1 VVEAAAVII
10 PLNHENMHGRRWPYV
25 TIGIIALNAV
35 VFLATHWTID
45 REVHEMGELREHI
58 LLLAAA
64 HPDTPMNAAEQKLVE
79 SFRRSQAKTW
89 ELLSS
94 DHRTPFDAW
103 DVQMRAWAG
112 PRCEEEMTL
121 LGVQLDQMQAEST
134 LGRYAFYPSRR
145 APITYLTA
153 NFLHGGWMHLIFN
166 MWFLWLAGAVL
177 EDTWG
182 RPLYA
187 AFYLI
192 SGVAALWG
200 YALVYPNGII
210 PVLGASGAI
219 ASLMGAFLVR
229 FPKTKIQL
237 GFFYWILRPR
247 LYRFKAPA
255 YAVLPLWLG
264 MQLLSGTLAGESGG
278 VAYWAH
284 IGGFG
289 FGLVMALILRYSGI
303 EQRADQAIQEK
314 VGWSADPRIVKA
326 TDLLEKEQFDA
337 AISEMKA
344 LIAEKP
350 ASGDGYEMLSSI
362 YLRKGDT
369 QSYLQAM
376 ETVCQLHLKV
386 HNVDAAWQDYED
398 YAHAGGAKMPAA
410 SWLELCR
417 HAEDIQQW
425 ERAASEYEKLA
436 EAWPQDRSSVIALIS
451 AARIQLK
458 QLSRPQEALRLY
470 IAAQNSPIPH
480 QDWNNTI
487 RKGIDAAMGKPNP
500 APSEP
505 AAPPMAGSLRS

>member
-1 VVEAAAVII
+1 VII

-25 TIGIIALNAV
+25 TIGIIALNAIF
-35 VFLATHWTID
+35 FLATHWTMES
-45 REVHEMGELREHI
+45 EVRQMGEIREHI
-58 LLLAAA
+58 ILLTAA

-79 SFRRSQAKTW
+79 SFRHSQAKLW
-89 ELLSS
+89 SLLAAPN
-94 DHRTPFDAW
+94 RTPFDVW
-103 DVQMRAWAG
+103 DVQMRAWAES
-112 PRCEEEMTL
+112 RCEEEMTR
-121 LGVQLDQMQAEST
+121 LGAQLDQMEAQSV

-145 APITYLTA
+145 VAFSYLTA
-153 NFLHGGWMHLIFN
+153 NFLHAGWLHLIFN
-166 MWFLWLAGAVL
+166 MWFLWLAGAIL

-200 YALVYPNGII
+200 YALVYPDGVI
-210 PVLGASGAI
+210 PVIGASGAI

-255 YAVLPLWLG
+255 FAVLPLWLG
-264 MQLLSGTLAGESGG
+264 VQLLAGVRAGESGG

-303 EQRADQAIQEK
+303 EQKANQAIEEK
-314 VGWSADPRIVKA
+314 VAWSADPRIVKA
-326 TDLLEKEQFDA
+326 TNLLEEQQFDA
-337 AISEMKA
+337 AVSELKA

-350 ASGDGYEMLSSI
+350 TSVDAYEMLPSV

-369 QSYLQAM
+369 QSYLEAM
-376 ETVCQLHLKV
+376 ETICQLHLKL
-386 HNVDAAWQDYED
+386 HNSEAAWQDYED
-398 YAHAGGAKMPAA
+398 YVHAGGAKMPAT

-417 HAEDIQQW
+417 HAENIQQW

-436 EAWPQDRSSVIALIS
+436 EAWPQDRNSLLALIS
-451 AARIQLK
+451 AGRIQLK
-458 QLSRPQEALRLY
+458 QLGQPQQALRLY
-470 IAAQNSPIPH
+470 IAAQNSPVPH
-480 QDWNNTI
+480 QDWNDTI
-487 RKGIDAAMGKPNP
+487 RRGVDAAMGKPKP
-500 APSEP
+500 VATEP
-505 AAPPMAGSLRS
+505 ASPPLAGSLRS

>member
-1 VVEAAAVII
+1 MII
-10 PLNHENMHGRRWPYV
+10 PLNHENMHGRRWPCV
-25 TIGIIALNAV
+25 TIGIIALNAIF
-35 VFLATHWTID
+35 FLATHWTID
-45 REVHEMGELREHI
+45 REVRQMGEIRSHI
-58 LLLAAA
+58 ILLAAA
-64 HPDTPMNAAEQKLVE
+64 HPDTPMSAAEQKLVE
-79 SFRRSQAKTW
+79 SFRHSQAKAW
-89 ELLSS
+89 NLLSS
-94 DHRTPFDAW
+94 TNRTGLDVW
-103 DVQMRAWAG
+103 DEQMRAWAG

-121 LGVQLDQMQAEST
+121 LDAQLDQMQAEST

-145 APITYLTA
+145 MPISYLTA
-153 NFLHGGWMHLIFN
+153 NFLHGGWLHLIFN
-166 MWFLWLAGAVL
+166 MWFLWLAGTIL

-187 AFYLI
+187 GFYLL

-200 YALVYPNGII
+200 YALVYPDGLI
-210 PVLGASGAI
+210 PVIGASGAI
-219 ASLMGAFLVR
+219 ASLMGAFLAR

-247 LYRFKAPA
+247 LYRFHAPA

-264 MQLLSGTLAGESGG
+264 IQLLSGVMAGESGG

-303 EQRADQAIQEK
+303 EQKADRAIEEK
-314 VGWSADPRIVKA
+314 VGWSADPRIVEA
-326 TDLLEKEQFDA
+326 TDLLGKEQFDS
-337 AISEMKA
+337 AISELKA

-350 ASGDGYEMLSSI
+350 ASVDAYEMLPSV

-369 QSYLQAM
+369 PSYLQAM
-376 ETVCQLHLKV
+376 ETVCQLHLKL
-386 HNVDAAWQDYED
+386 HNAEAAWQDYED
-398 YAHAGGAKMPAA
+398 YAHAGGAKMPAV

-417 HAEDIQQW
+417 HAENIQQW

-436 EAWPQDRSSVIALIS
+436 ESWPQDRNSVLALIS
-451 AARIQLK
+451 AGRIQLK
-458 QLSRPQEALRLY
+458 QLGQPQHALRLY

-487 RKGIDAAMGKPNP
+487 RKGIDAAMGKPKVG
-500 APSEP
+500 ATEP
-505 AAPPMAGSLRS
+505 TSPPLAGSLKS